1 MSAPIVGH
9 GYALLALSPWI
20 IPLIAGAAKLT
31 YGKAREKAREKAR
44 GVLRIGWMARRA
56 DMPPRS
62 PKPRAPG
69 QVVAMHERL
78 RARVEATIWPD

>member
-1 MSAPIVGH
+1 MSALNVGH
-9 GYALLALSPWI
+9 MQALFGLSPWL

-31 YGKAREKAREKAR
+31 YSKARAKAR
-44 GVLRIGWMARRA
+44 GVLRIGRAARRGA
-56 DMPPRS
+56 GTPQGPAERH
-62 PKPRAPG
+62 AAG

>member
-1 MSAPIVGH
+1 MSALNVGH
-9 GYALLALSPWI
+9 TQALFGLSPWL

-31 YGKAREKAREKAR
+31 YGKARAKAR
-44 GVLRIGWMARRA
+44 GVLRVGRAARRGA
-56 DMPPRS
+56 GTPPAER
-62 PKPRAPG
+62 RAAG